1 MLKYKVANLGIV
13 NSAVPDPLLVIVLI
27 PRAGDCSCCGQKSG
41 HYNANSSDTKMA
53 VAGDD
58 KGACSYFHAIVNVF
72 LAEWYPCLHCIKYQ

>member
-1 MLKYKVANLGIV
+1 MLKYKVANLGNV
-13 NSAVPDPLLVIVLI
+13 NSAGPDPLLVIVLI
-27 PRAGDCSCCGQKSG
+27 PRAGDCSCCGHKKSG

-72 LAEWYPCLHCIKYQ
+72 LSEY